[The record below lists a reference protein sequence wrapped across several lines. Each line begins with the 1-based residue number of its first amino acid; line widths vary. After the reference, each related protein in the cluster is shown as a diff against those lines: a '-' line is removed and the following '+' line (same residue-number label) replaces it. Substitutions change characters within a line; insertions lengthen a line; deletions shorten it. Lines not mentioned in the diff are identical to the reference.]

1 MILIIGFYFFI
12 FIKARPFLYLLAK
25 NTTNCKQII
34 MHQELKRLKDQRS
47 VLGGYLILLT
57 STDSTILNI
66 SKQSENCW
74 LRYVEGGGGLIQLI
88 RKPQRASEFHERI
101 GKGLMIWEGGLLELF
116 NHFLGYIHQKTGS
129 VCSNQSFQ
137 SFQQVYQEVRF

>member
-1 MILIIGFYFFI
+1 
-12 FIKARPFLYLLAK
+12 
-25 NTTNCKQII
+25 

-66 SKQSENCW
+66 SKQSENC
-74 LRYVEGGGGLIQLI
+74 RFTYVERGGRPGNHLIQLI

-101 GKGLMIWEGGLLELF
+101 GKGLMIWEGGLLEPF
-116 NHFLGYIHQKTGS
+116 
-129 VCSNQSFQ
+129 
-137 SFQQVYQEVRF
+137 